1 MITRSS
7 LLVLVAP
14 FLLSLR
20 LSAASADASEWPG
33 EQVAGMPFG
42 PGEVYANIPRRDEF
56 GRDQL
61 AMFRLWNPDPV
72 GRHAANLRALDPLL
86 AAVVRKAQADNP
98 GLPFVIGSGKRDRSL
113 QRKAVAWGWSRTPYG
128 PHQSGTAVD
137 LWPLDPEGRVHF
149 DPEQQVLIGRAMRKA
164 AAQLGVA
171 LRWGGTFQSFKN
183 RDRSHFELAAP

>member
-1 MITRSS
+1 MNMRSS
-7 LLVLVAP
+7 LLLLLAP
-14 FLLSLR
+14 VLLSPLH
-20 LSAASADASEWPG
+20 SAASADASERRE
-33 EQVAGMPFG
+33 EQAAGIPFG
-42 PGEVYANIPRRDEF
+42 PDQVYANIPRRDEF

-72 GRHAANLRALDPLL
+72 GRHADNLRALNPSL
-86 AAVVRKAQADNP
+86 AATVRKAQADNP
-98 GLPFVIGSGKRDRSL
+98 GLSFVIGSGKRDRSL
-113 QRKAVAWGWSRTPYG
+113 QRKAYAWGWSMTPYG

-137 LWPLDPEGRVHF
+137 LWPLDQNGRVQF
-149 DPEQQVLIGRAMRKA
+149 DPQQQVLIGRAMMRA